1 MSNLYDSDKTSRYMF
16 LYNSFSHMAL
26 ASLYAYSVRDKLL
39 LIFSDPLGWDSEFG
53 RCAYIFGHF
62 LISTAQYTLYQQNI
76 DDSAKVTTL
85 GSLGH
90 AMILV
95 YVAWVT
101 YYFKLSPGLFVFML
115 AQFGMIYFYINHMD
129 DETVVYAKKDTRIKK
144 RDIFLGIFSV
154 LFFYYVY
161 AAMYQK
167 GVYRYG
173 MGLVAGVYANLI
185 YHFIKQV

>member
-1 MSNLYDSDKTSRYMF
+1 MSNLYDSDKTSRYIF
-16 LYNSFSHMAL
+16 LYNSFAHITL
-26 ASLYAYSVRDKLL
+26 AALYAYRVRDKLL
-39 LIFSDPLGWDSEFG
+39 LIFSDPIGWDSEFG
-53 RCAYIFGHF
+53 RAAYIFGHF
-62 LISTAQYTLYQQNI
+62 LISCAQYTLYQQNI
-76 DDSAKVTTL
+76 DDSAKVTSL

-95 YVAWVT
+95 YIAWVT
-101 YYFKLSPGLFVFML
+101 YYFKLSTGLFVFML

-129 DETVVYAKKDTRIKK
+129 DQTVVYAKKDTRIKK

-185 YHFIKQV
+185 YHFITQV